1 MISKGS
7 SAIHAFFFQ
16 GNMAFGADV
25 FLASPSARA
34 FALWLFNFCVVID
47 PPRLQKVWD
56 NSDFS

>member
-1 MISKGS
+1 
-7 SAIHAFFFQ
+7 
-16 GNMAFGADV
+16 MAFGAGV